1 MARAFEVHGG
11 GSVTTTEP
19 LFEALKRLE
28 HAEIPPTDREILRP
42 AFAALHGG
50 QAIALPD
57 RVVARIRALDSQL
70 SNPSR

>member
-1 MARAFEVHGG
+1 M
-11 GSVTTTEP
+11 TTTEP

-28 HAEIPPTDREILRP
+28 HADIPPTDREILKP

-57 RVVARIRALDSQL
+57 RVVKRIRALDAQMSVT
-70 SNPSR
+70 SR

>member
-1 MARAFEVHGG
+1 MEEP
-11 GSVTTTEP
+11 VTTTEP

-28 HAEIPPTDREILRP
+28 HANIPPTDREILKP

-57 RVVARIRALDSQL
+57 RVVQRIRDIAARLPKQ
-70 SNPSR
+70 

>member
-1 MARAFEVHGG
+1 M
-11 GSVTTTEP
+11 TTNEP

-28 HAEIPPTDREILRP
+28 HADIPPTDREILRP

-57 RVVARIRALDSQL
+57 RVVQRIRALAAQL
-70 SNPSR
+70 GCTAR